1 MLSRLAHAVA
11 RERAV
16 IIGTAITL
24 LTAIENGTFTWESAA
39 PLVAGVVIRF
49 FVTPANEAAEGVYD
63 GYVAGAEEGYEKGAE
78 AGMTA
83 LLLHLSEFSDEE

>member
-1 MLSRLAHAVA
+1 MISRFVHAVA

-16 IIGTAITL
+16 LIGSAITL

-49 FVTPANEAAEGVYD
+49 FVTPANEAAEGVYE
-63 GYVAGAEEGYEKGAE
+63 GFAAGAEEGYEKGAE
-78 AGMTA
+78 AGMAA
-83 LLLHLSEFSDEE
+83 LLLHLSEFADEA